1 MPISLPLQLN
11 EPIKYLNSSRQEKF
25 CVVFVEKAIILVE
38 YTYYQEIWG
47 LEATSLRIVV
57 KTH

>member
-11 EPIKYLNSSRQEKF
+11 EPIKYLNSSRQENF

>member
-1 MPISLPLQLN
+1 MNRYNIWIPLGKK
-11 EPIKYLNSSRQEKF
+11 IF
-25 CVVFVEKAIILVE
+25 VVYVEKAMIILVV

>member
-11 EPIKYLNSSRQEKF
+11 EPIKYLNSSRQENF
-25 CVVFVEKAIILVE
+25 CVVFVEKAIILVV